1 MPRPEAPPENPASAM
16 HLTETADGIRFQV
29 VVQPK
34 SSRNLIMGLHGEAL
48 KIKLKAPPVEGA
60 ANRMLVQFVAKALKV
75 PKYKVEIVAGQTSRV
90 KQLLVQYPADPP
102 SPADRRQLRQAIL
115 ALAEKQ
121 ESP

>member
-1 MPRPEAPPENPASAM
+1 M

-29 VVQPK
+29 TVQPK
-34 SSRNLIMGLHGEAL
+34 SSRNLIVGRHGEAL
-48 KIKLKAPPVEGA
+48 KVKLKAPPVEGA

-75 PKYKVEIVAGQTSRV
+75 PKSAVEIVAGQTSRV
-90 KQLLVQYPADPP
+90 KQLLVHYPAAPP
-102 SPADRRQLRQAIL
+102 SPADRCQLRQAIL

>member
-1 MPRPEAPPENPASAM
+1 MN
-16 HLTETADGIRFQV
+16 LTETADGIRFQV

-75 PKYKVEIVAGQTSRV
+75 PKSNIEIVAGQTSRV
-90 KQLLVQYPADPP
+90 KQLLVHYPVAPP
-102 SPADRRQLRQAIL
+102 SPTDRRKLRQAIL
-115 ALAEKQ
+115 ALAQKQ

>member
-1 MPRPEAPPENPASAM
+1 M

-75 PKYKVEIVAGQTSRV
+75 PKSKVEIVAGHTSRV
-90 KQLLVQYPADPP
+90 KQLLVHYSAAPP
-102 SPADRRQLRQAIL
+102 SPADHRQLRQAIL
-115 ALAEKQ
+115 ALVEKQ

>member
-1 MPRPEAPPENPASAM
+1 M

-29 VVQPK
+29 AVQPK
-34 SSRNLIMGLHGEAL
+34 SSRNLIVGRHGEAL
-48 KIKLKAPPVEGA
+48 KVKLKAPPVEGA

-75 PKYKVEIVAGQTSRV
+75 PKSAVEIVAGQTSRV
-90 KQLLVQYPADPP
+90 KHLLVHYPAAPP
-102 SPADRRQLRQAIL
+102 SPTDRRKLRQAIL

>member
-1 MPRPEAPPENPASAM
+1 M

-29 VVQPK
+29 AVQPK
-34 SSRNLIMGLHGEAL
+34 SSRNLIVGAHGEAL
-48 KIKLKAPPVEGA
+48 KIQLKAPPVEGA
-60 ANRMLVQFVAKALKV
+60 ANRMLIQLVAKVLKV
-75 PKYKVEIVAGQTSRV
+75 PKSAVAIVSGQTSRI
-90 KQLLVQYPADPP
+90 KLLLVHYPTAPP